1 MEPEQT
7 INNATGQAVNVDPLV
22 MQNAVIS
29 AERMREKAEALW
41 CLLDDISTA
50 GDMFKPDLKNPFV
63 AYVLRKCEERSKH
76 FESDGYKLFVT
87 A

>member
-1 MEPEQT
+1 MNGLDST
-7 INNATGQAVNVDPLV
+7 TGQAVNVDPIV
-22 MQNAVIS
+22 MQNAEVS

-50 GDMFKPDLKNPFV
+50 GDMFKPDLRSPFV
-63 AYVLRKCEERSKH
+63 AYVLRKCEERGQH

>member
-1 MEPEQT
+1 MKQEQN
-7 INNATGQAVNVDPLV
+7 IDSAQGQAVKVDPFV
-22 MQNAVIS
+22 MQDAVVS

-50 GDMFKPDLKNPFV
+50 GDMFKPDLKDPFV
-63 AYVLRKCEERSKH
+63 AYVLRKCEERGEH
-76 FESDGYKLFVT
+76 FISDGYKLFVT